1 MKSTV
6 TCNRVFLHCGVTEVT
21 DLRTLFLFPRQ
32 DFVDDDSF
40 IHSLFFNVQHFQS
53 DFSFPLKTFY
63 FITVT
68 VFYHVYTAD
77 TSSQHCSF
85 YKLLIS

>member
-40 IHSLFFNVQHFQS
+40 IHSLFFNVQYFQS
-53 DFSFPLKTFY
+53 DFSFENIL
-63 FITVT
+63 FI
-68 VFYHVYTAD
+68 F
-77 TSSQHCSF
+77 F
-85 YKLLIS
+85 